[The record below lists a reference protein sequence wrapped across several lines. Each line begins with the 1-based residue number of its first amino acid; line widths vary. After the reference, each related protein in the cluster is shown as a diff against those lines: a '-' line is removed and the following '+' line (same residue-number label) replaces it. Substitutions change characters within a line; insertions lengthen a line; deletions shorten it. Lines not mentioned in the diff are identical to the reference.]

1 MTHAELDDRLGE
13 LLLAYNVIPAGHLE
27 RARKYQA
34 TKGST
39 LPGALCDLHLVPQDT
54 LRSLLEELTGVRA
67 VDPSLM
73 TVYPDFVEKINAL
86 IPPEVIHA
94 LLVFPVQMEINRL
107 HVCMLNPTDGWTVRA
122 LEALSGCRVM
132 PMVTHETAV
141 VGALEEHY
149 GKLLPSAPKFGG
161 VDGKAVVDAT
171 YRRLLD
177 APFASYVQPAISLIN
192 RNRDTIARDRDGK
205 AIENLV
211 RDPAMIRLV
220 QQVLCRAIETGASD
234 IHIAPT
240 GDQLRIRTRVD
251 GSMRIMD
258 TLPAAAAVPILA
270 RLKAMAELS
279 IGPAAMPL
287 DARIGYDLVL
297 GRSVDLRFS
306 LVPAI
311 TGEKVVLRVL
321 DRSRERRQ
329 LSDLGVDAHTL
340 NLIEQA
346 ADLPNGLL
354 LVTGPTGSGKSSTL
368 YALLDRLNNE
378 DTCLLTAEDPV
389 ESRIA
394 GVTQV
399 QCDEDKG
406 LTYAAVLRSFLR
418 QDPDVMM
425 VGEIRDLETADIALK
440 AALTGHLVLSTLH
453 TNDSPGAVLRLV
465 NMNLEPFIIA
475 SSLRLIVAQRLI
487 RRLCPSCKK
496 PMASLDGVSPGIK
509 QMIASSE
516 VARAGEARFYEP
528 AGCPACGGSGYRG
541 RTGIFEVLRVTPAIE
556 ELILARAS
564 ASDVRIR
571 ARSEGMRTL
580 RDAGLMKALAGET
593 SLAEV
598 LEHTIGDEG
607 EAAATPLTP
616 ALSPQA
622 GRGSPDPLPPERGED
637 RVRGHRS

>member
-39 LPGALCDLHLVPQDT
+39 LPGALCDLHVVPQDT

-132 PMVTHETAV
+132 PMVTHEAAV
-141 VGALEEHY
+141 VEALEEHY
-149 GKLLPSAPKFGG
+149 GKHLPAAPKFGAI
-161 VDGKAVVDAT
+161 DGKTVVDAT

-192 RNRDTIARDRDGK
+192 RNRDAIARDRDGK

-211 RDPAMIRLV
+211 RDPAIIRLV

-234 IHIAPT
+234 IHIEPT

-251 GSMRIMD
+251 GSMRVID

-270 RLKAMAELS
+270 RLKAMAELP
-279 IGPAAMPL
+279 IGPAPTPL

-297 GRSVDLRFS
+297 GRGVDLRFS

-340 NLIEQA
+340 GLIEQA

-368 YALLDRLNNE
+368 YALLDRLNTE

-487 RRLCPSCKK
+487 RRLCQSCKK
-496 PMASLDGVSPGIK
+496 PMTSLDGVSPGIK
-509 QMIASSE
+509 QMIASSD
-516 VARAGEARFYEP
+516 VLRASDDARFYEP
-528 AGCPACGGSGYRG
+528 AGCPSCGGSGYRG

-564 ASDVRIR
+564 ASDVRTR
-571 ARSEGMRTL
+571 ARAEGMRTL
-580 RDAGLMKALAGET
+580 RDAGLMKALAGDT

-607 EAAATPLTP
+607 NSDRGSGAATGP
-616 ALSPQA
+616 AVAAQQA
-622 GRGSPDPLPPERGED
+622 AKASAGTTS
-637 RVRGHRS
+637 

>member
-39 LPGALCDLHLVPQDT
+39 LPGALCDLHVVPQDT

-132 PMVTHETAV
+132 PMVTHEAAV
-141 VGALEEHY
+141 VEALEEHY
-149 GKLLPSAPKFGG
+149 GKLLPAAPKFGS

-177 APFASYVQPAISLIN
+177 APFANYVQPAISLIN
-192 RNRDTIARDRDGK
+192 RNRDSIARDRDGK

-211 RDPAMIRLV
+211 RDPAIIRLV

-234 IHIAPT
+234 IHIEPT

-251 GSMRIMD
+251 GSMRVID

-270 RLKAMAELS
+270 RLKAMAELP
-279 IGPAAMPL
+279 IGPAATPL

-297 GRSVDLRFS
+297 GRGVDLRFS

-340 NLIEQA
+340 GLIEQA

-368 YALLDRLNNE
+368 YALLDRLNSE

-389 ESRIA
+389 ESRIP

-465 NMNLEPFIIA
+465 NMDLEPFIIA

-509 QMIASSE
+509 QMISTSDLIREGDAK
-516 VARAGEARFYEP
+516 FYEP
-528 AGCPACGGSGYRG
+528 VGCPSCGGSGYRG
-541 RTGIFEVLRVTPAIE
+541 RTGIFEVLRVTTAIE

-571 ARSEGMRTL
+571 ARAEGMRTL

-607 EAAATPLTP
+607 NSDRGSGAATGDRGAAALTTT
-616 ALSPQA
+616 A
-622 GRGSPDPLPPERGED
+622 GRN
-637 RVRGHRS
+637 

>member
-39 LPGALCDLHLVPQDT
+39 LPGALCDLHVVPQDT

-73 TVYPDFVEKINAL
+73 TVYPDFVEKINLL

-107 HVCMLNPTDGWTVRA
+107 HVCMLNPTDGWTMRV

-132 PMVTHETAV
+132 PMVTHEAAV
-141 VGALEEHY
+141 VEALEEHY
-149 GKLLPSAPKFGG
+149 GKHLPGAPKFGS

-177 APFASYVQPAISLIN
+177 APFANYVQPAISLIN
-192 RNRDTIARDRDGK
+192 RNRDAIARDRDGK

-211 RDPAMIRLV
+211 RDPAIIRLV

-234 IHIAPT
+234 IHIEPT

-251 GSMRIMD
+251 GSMRVID
-258 TLPAAAAVPILA
+258 TLPAAAGVPILA
-270 RLKAMAELS
+270 RLKAMAELP

-297 GRSVDLRFS
+297 GRGVDLRFS

-340 NLIEQA
+340 GLIEQA

-368 YALLDRLNNE
+368 YALLDRLNSE

-487 RRLCPSCKK
+487 RRLCSSCKK
-496 PMASLDGVSPGIK
+496 PMASLDEVSPGIK
-509 QMIASSE
+509 QMIATSDVLQRS
-516 VARAGEARFYEP
+516 GDARFYEP
-528 AGCPACGGSGYRG
+528 AGCPSCGGSGYRG

-564 ASDVRIR
+564 ASEVRTR
-571 ARSEGMRTL
+571 ARAEGMRTL
-580 RDAGLMKALAGET
+580 RDAGLAKALAGET

-607 EAAATPLTP
+607 NSDRGSGAATGPDGT
-616 ALSPQA
+616 AGASGQA
-622 GRGSPDPLPPERGED
+622 GGATLTTTAG
-637 RVRGHRS
+637 RS